1 MSQTTEEKSE
11 RSAVARAEEQ
21 LDNIGQ
27 RIGLLAGRAS
37 QRVKGAVSSIRQE
50 NHRKEQPKPVQKEE
64 QGEAV
69 TKRAEEIVDR
79 MGQRMRHFSSL
90 IGQRILGVTARVRE
104 GTEDM
109 WAEAQNIRRTRGR
122 NTQ

>member
-1 MSQTTEEKSE
+1 MSQATEEKSE
-11 RSAVARAEEQ
+11 RSAVTRAEER

-37 QRVKGAVSSIRQE
+37 QRIKGAVGSIGKG

-69 TKRAEEIVDR
+69 TKQAEEIVDR

-109 WAEAQNIRRTRGR
+109 WAEAQNIRHTRGR